1 MQRVDRFRRITQ
13 VFLQKNIFQ
22 QLQQKQPVIF
32 PTAATF
38 RKLASNERLFS
49 SSSQVKMSYGIVE
62 RGCPNSLEY
71 RVFFSE
77 FEIISLI
84 YFVIAEL
91 STALMIYVTLLK
103 YFIFCINDNFGGILG
118 WGGGGVM

>member
-38 RKLASNERLFS
+38 RKLASNERQFS

-77 FEIISLI
+77 FEIISLV
-84 YFVIAEL
+84 YSV
-91 STALMIYVTLLK
+91 
-103 YFIFCINDNFGGILG
+103 ILG
-118 WGGGGVM
+118 LNNNK